1 MDLTTTQNVL
11 KLATFAGL
19 DGMDFITK
27 FKDEELADGYNG
39 IGPEF
44 LPPDIRAKITE
55 HLSLFAPAALI
66 HDMRNEYS
74 DGTRESFHRANKE
87 FRANCRKL
95 AALEFG
101 WYNPRRYLAYRVAEI
116 LFKFVEAEDFG
127 WKAWLQAKVR
137 HEQKIS
143 GNSAGKTKE

>member
-1 MDLTTTQNVL
+1 MDLITTRTVL
-11 KLATFAGL
+11 RQAQTSELN
-19 DGMDFITK
+19 GMDFITR
-27 FKDEELADGYNG
+27 FNILELADGYNG

-44 LPPDIRAKITE
+44 LPSEVRAKITE
-55 HLSLFAPAALI
+55 RLALFEPAALI

-74 DGTRESFHRANKE
+74 DGTRESFHRANEE

-95 AALEFG
+95 AALEYG

-127 WKAWLQAKVR
+127 WKAWLQAKER

-143 GNSAGKTKE
+143 GMVPGKTKE